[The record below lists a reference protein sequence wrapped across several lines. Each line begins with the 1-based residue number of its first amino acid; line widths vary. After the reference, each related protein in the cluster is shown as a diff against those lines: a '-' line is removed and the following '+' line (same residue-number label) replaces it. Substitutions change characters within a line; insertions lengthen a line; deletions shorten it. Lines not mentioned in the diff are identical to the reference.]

1 MMILIVWTNNQP
13 RRSQQSPLAFLFVVL
28 QWQNIFAWR
37 FPLNFQPTM
46 SWWRTRSLGEW
57 IAFFIFTDFAL
68 FILLLR
74 KERTL
79 LFTLVSGKGQ
89 NWTEIRSSPG
99 HYFGDWCFKGLYKIS
114 RLGVNWTL
122 TVLGK
127 GAAWTTAA
135 RHLHIYNAKNM
146 SIPPWYW

>member
-1 MMILIVWTNNQP
+1 MTSHGDHSNPVLLSYSLFFNDKTFLRDVSHLT
-13 RRSQQSPLAFLFVVL
+13 SSP
-28 QWQNIFAWR
+28 QWWHTHNR
-37 FPLNFQPTM
+37 
-46 SWWRTRSLGEW
+46 RSLGEW
-57 IAFFIFTDFAL
+57 IAFFIFTAFVL
-68 FILLLR
+68 FTLLLG
-74 KERTL
+74 KERAL